1 MYIQWFEWRA
11 YQQGQLNQIAQQ
23 AQQSIASKMVA
34 PGQTEETMVANAEK
48 AIDGAVQRINTF
60 FDGRWKDYR
69 SLVEG
74 TKVNLF
80 KDYKPIQ

>member
-1 MYIQWFEWRA
+1 MSQ
-11 YQQGQLNQIAQQ
+11 AQQ

-34 PGQTEETMVANAEK
+34 PGQAEETLVANAEK
-48 AIDGAVQRINTF
+48 AIDGVVQKINDF
-60 FDGRWKDYR
+60 FENKWKGYR
-69 SLVEG
+69 SLVES